1 MNDSLV
7 LWTSVSPLVTG
18 GTRSEPGEWSGCL
31 GGAKAGGL
39 WVWKKSVQAVLLV
52 GLGSFALF
60 FIRAYTSP
68 LQF

>member
-1 MNDSLV
+1 VNDSLV

-39 WVWKKSVQAVLLV
+39 WVWKKVYKLYSLW
-52 GLGSFALF
+52 G
-60 FIRAYTSP
+60 
-68 LQF
+68 